1 MTDRNT
7 TTGGLYYDAENRTM
21 SLPKKEVVPTRLV
34 YAMFGLALGALALTT
49 FSVLT
54 DRAHVGRPPAET
66 ALSTHT
72 VILAGEGNAAFVTA
86 PDGRVLL
93 DSETGAFVA
102 VVRSGL
108 ERARRMHQVA
118 GNPAVEIAR
127 YPSGR
132 MTLTDP
138 ATGWE
143 MNLSS
148 FGQGNLAHFERM
160 LANDT

>member
-1 MTDRNT
+1 MTDQT
-7 TTGGLYYDAENRTM
+7 TARGGLYYDAENRTITR
-21 SLPKKEVVPTRLV
+21 PRKEVIPTRLV
-34 YAMFGLALGALALTT
+34 YAMFGLALFALGLTT

-54 DRAHVGRPPAET
+54 GRDRVGVPAPET
-66 ALSTHT
+66 ALSTHQ
-72 VILAGEGNAAFVTA
+72 VILAGEGNAALVTT

-93 DSETGAFVA
+93 DSDTGAFIA

-108 ERARRMHQVA
+108 ERARRVHEVA
-118 GNPAVEIAR
+118 GNAPVEIAR

-138 ATGWE
+138 ATGWS

-160 LANDT
+160 LASDT